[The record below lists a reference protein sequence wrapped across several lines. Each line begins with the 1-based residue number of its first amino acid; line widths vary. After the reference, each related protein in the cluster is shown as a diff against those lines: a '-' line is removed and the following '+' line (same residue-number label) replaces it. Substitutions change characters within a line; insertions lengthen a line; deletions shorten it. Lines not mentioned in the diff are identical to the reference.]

1 MDFLTTALAAAIGI
15 VIGFTAVIV
24 AVAAAAS
31 NKMVSPPR
39 AKGSWTPKDL
49 GHDYEDVEVLTPDG
63 VRLRGWFIDKGSDKT
78 VLAIHGYTSSKW
90 DETYMK
96 PVIDILARNG
106 YNVAAFDLRA
116 HGESGG
122 DRTTLGKRE
131 AADMKA
137 VIEWLKREKPGKAR
151 KVGAIGY
158 SMGGAVTIMLASE
171 PGLLDAAVADSP
183 YIDIMRSGKRWVRRV
198 KGVLGALLRLAYP
211 LIVRFTSSKAGVRP
225 EELNMMRYADR
236 VRAPMLL
243 IAGERDDLV
252 TVDEVR
258 EFYEAVRRKNPNIE
272 LWVTDSAHVRTV
284 EDRPREY
291 EERIISFL
299 KKHMG

>member
-15 VIGFTAVIV
+15 VAGFAAVIIIV
-24 AVAAAAS
+24 ALGAS
-31 NKMVSPPR
+31 SKMVSPPR
-39 AKGSWTPKDL
+39 AKGAWTPKDL
-49 GHDYEDVEVLTPDG
+49 GHEYEDVGVVTPDG

-106 YNVAAFDLRA
+106 FNVAAFDMRA

-122 DRTTLGKRE
+122 DRTTLGKKE
-131 AADMKA
+131 VDDMKA
-137 VIEWLKREKPGKAR
+137 VIEWLRREKPEKAR
-151 KVGAIGY
+151 KVGAVGY

-183 YIDIMRSGKRWVRRV
+183 YMDIMRSGKRWVRRV
-198 KGVLGALLRLAYP
+198 KGALGALLRLAYP
-211 LIVRFTSSKAGVRP
+211 LIVRFTSRKAGIRP
-225 EELNMMRYADR
+225 EELNMMRYADK

-243 IAGERDDLV
+243 IAGRRDDLV
-252 TVDEVR
+252 TVDEIR
-258 EFYEAVRRKNPNIE
+258 EFYEVAKKANPEIE

-284 EDRPREY
+284 KDRPGEY
-291 EERIISFL
+291 EERIVSFL
-299 KKHMG
+299 RKHMG

>member
-1 MDFLTTALAAAIGI
+1 MDFLTTALAAAAGI

-183 YIDIMRSGKRWVRRV
+183 YIDIMRSGRRWVRRV
-198 KGVLGALLRLAYP
+198 RGVLGALLRLAYP

-258 EFYEAVRRKNPNIE
+258 EFYEAARRKNPNIE

>member
-258 EFYEAVRRKNPNIE
+258 EFYEAVRRTNPNIE

>member
-106 YNVAAFDLRA
+106 YNVAAFDLRG

-183 YIDIMRSGKRWVRRV
+183 YIDIMRSGRRWVRRV
-198 KGVLGALLRLAYP
+198 RGVLGALLRLAYP

-258 EFYEAVRRKNPNIE
+258 EFYEAVRRTNPNIE

>member
-24 AVAAAAS
+24 AFAAAAS

-258 EFYEAVRRKNPNIE
+258 EFYEAVRRTNPNIE

>member
-15 VIGFTAVIV
+15 VVGFTAVIV

-49 GHDYEDVEVLTPDG
+49 GHDYEDVEVVTPDG

-78 VLAIHGYTSSKW
+78 VLAIHGYTSSRW

-137 VIEWLKREKPGKAR
+137 VIEWLKREKPDKVK

-211 LIVRFTSSKAGVRP
+211 LIVRFTSSKAGIRP

-236 VRAPMLL
+236 VKAPMLL
-243 IAGERDDLV
+243 IAGEKDDLV
-252 TVDEVR
+252 TVNEIR
-258 EFYEAVRRKNPNIE
+258 EFYEAARRKNPNIE
-272 LWVTDSAHVRTV
+272 LWVTGSAHVRTV

-299 KKHMG
+299 RKHMG

>member
-1 MDFLTTALAAAIGI
+1 MDFLTTALAAAAGI
-15 VIGFTAVIV
+15 IVGFVAVLV
-24 AVAAAAS
+24 AVALGAS

-49 GHDYEDVEVLTPDG
+49 GHNYEDVEVVTPDG

-90 DETYMK
+90 DETYMR

-106 YNVAAFDLRA
+106 FNVAAFDMRA

-122 DRTTLGKRE
+122 DLTTLGKRE
-131 AADMKA
+131 VADMKA
-137 VIEWLKREKPGKAR
+137 VIEWLKREKPEKAR
-151 KVGAIGY
+151 KVGAVGY

-183 YIDIMRSGKRWVRRV
+183 YIDIMRSGKRWVKRV

-211 LIVRFTSSKAGVRP
+211 LIVRFTSRRAGIRP
-225 EELNMMRYADR
+225 EELNIMRYADR
-236 VRAPMLL
+236 VRTPMLL
-243 IAGERDDLV
+243 IAGKMDDLV
-252 TVDEVR
+252 TVDEIR
-258 EFYEAVRRKNPNIE
+258 EFYEAAKKVNPNIE

-284 EDRPREY
+284 EDRPKEY
-291 EERIISFL
+291 EERVVSFL
-299 KKHMG
+299 KRFMG

>member
-211 LIVRFTSSKAGVRP
+211 LIVRFTSSKAGIRP

-258 EFYEAVRRKNPNIE
+258 KFYEAARRTNPNIE

-284 EDRPREY
+284 KDRPREY
-291 EERIISFL
+291 EERIISFFR
-299 KKHMG
+299 KHMG